1 MEGDEDFVFP
11 PAERRVVTQPVDLSV
26 STLAEQW
33 ETGSLLLPAIQR
45 GYVWDS
51 HRQLRG
57 HCSLTFARCMS
68 GACFFPNDEAQPNAP
83 RITSATELGHYRRPE
98 ATRLIALIN
107 RAIDAGLHHDQLG
120 GRVDEDAV
128 AVSTKKNKLA
138 P

>member
-1 MEGDEDFVFP
+1 MSLVQSARLNGHEPWAYLCDVLARLPTQLNSRIDELLSHSWQRQP
-11 PAERRVVTQPVDLSV
+11 PAAWRPLPIDVRLLHERGL
-26 STLAEQW
+26 
-33 ETGSLLLPAIQR
+33 
-45 GYVWDS
+45 
-51 HRQLRG
+51 
-57 HCSLTFARCMS
+57 
-68 GACFFPNDEAQPNAP
+68 FFPNDEARPDAP